1 MLLLNISVLEQCFL
15 LLLRMRSMHLGTIR
29 ETLISLGRR
38 LLNQRYFCSVYGYAG
53 KEDLRKGHKTQKKK
67 IEGNYTFFRDN
78 YV

>member
-15 LLLRMRSMHLGTIR
+15 LLLCMRSMHLGTIR

-53 KEDLRKGHKTQKKK
+53 KEDLKKGHKTQKKK
-67 IEGNYTFFRDN
+67 KN
-78 YV
+78 